1 MRWALAALLFL
12 LLAPCQALAARDL
25 EVAIMDDQL
34 LLTHDRARI
43 DSAMRTFRELG
54 VDRLRVSAF
63 WRDIAPAP
71 EAHERPAGFAAHDHA
86 APGYRWEVLDGVVS
100 TARAHGLDVLLTV
113 TTPAPLWASEA
124 PARGNPVWKPKP
136 LEFGRF
142 AEAVATRYASQV
154 DMYAILNEPNQ
165 GAWLQPQSDGNGLAA
180 PHRYRRFVNS
190 AYPRIKRA
198 DPGSTVLIGELASSG
213 RRDRGA
219 TRPIR
224 PLLFLREMACRDR
237 RFRARRRGRC
247 RAFSAPRT
255 DAIGHH
261 PYKFAGRPDRRSRE
275 RDDAAIGDW
284 RRLLRTLDELTRR
297 RAIRSM
303 RTRRLNV
310 HYTEFGYETDP
321 PDPVRGISLR
331 RQDEYLQQAFHY
343 AWLTPRVRGLTQF
356 RLTDGTLLAAAGRA
370 RFGEY
375 QSGLMFADGRPKRA
389 FHSFTD
395 PFWISDR
402 TPRRGRRIRLWG
414 QVRPG
419 SRRIV
424 VLEYRTRSGRRWRRL
439 ERFRTNRAGY
449 WTRVRRAR
457 SGQYRFRWG
466 RGASTVRTVRVHR

>member
-1 MRWALAALLFL
+1 MRSVLVTLAI
-12 LLAPCQALAARDL
+12 LLALPSTALAARDL

-34 LLTHDRARI
+34 VLNSDRGRV
-43 DSAMRTFRELG
+43 DEAMRSFRSLG
-54 VDRLRVSAF
+54 VDRVRVSAF

-71 EAHERPAGFAAHDHA
+71 DAHQRPEGFAAHDPA
-86 APGYRWEVLDGVVS
+86 GPGYRWETLDGVVAS
-100 TARAHGLDVLLTV
+100 ARAHGLAVLLSI
-113 TTPAPLWASEA
+113 TTPAPLWATEA

-142 AEAVATRYASQV
+142 AQAVATRYAADV

-165 GAWLQPQSDGNGLAA
+165 GAWLQPQSDRRGLAA
-180 PHRYRRFVNS
+180 PHLYRRFVNG

-198 DPGSTVLIGELASSG
+198 DPRSTVLIGELASSG
-213 RRDRGA
+213 RDDRGA

-237 RFRARRRGRC
+237 RYRRKRGGRC
-247 RAFSAPRT
+247 RGFAAPRA
-255 DAIGHH
+255 DALGHH
-261 PYKFAGRPDRRSRE
+261 PYKFAARPNRRSRE
-275 RDDAAIGDW
+275 RDDVGIGDW
-284 RRLLRTLDELTRR
+284 RRLLRTLDALTRR

-303 RTRRLNV
+303 RTRRLDV
-310 HYTEFGYETDP
+310 HYTEFGYQTNP
-321 PDPVRGISLR
+321 PDPISGISLR

-343 AWLTPRVRGLTQF
+343 AWRTPRVRGLTQF
-356 RLTDGTLLAAAGRA
+356 RLTDGALLALNGRA

-375 QSGLMFADGRPKRA
+375 QSGLLFADGRPKRA

-419 SRRIV
+419 GRRIV
-424 VLEYRTRSGRRWRRL
+424 ILEYRTRSGRSWRRL
-439 ERFRTNRAGY
+439 ERLRTDRRGY
-449 WTRVRRAR
+449 FTHRRRAR

-466 RGASTVRTVRVHR
+466 NGTSSARTVRAHR